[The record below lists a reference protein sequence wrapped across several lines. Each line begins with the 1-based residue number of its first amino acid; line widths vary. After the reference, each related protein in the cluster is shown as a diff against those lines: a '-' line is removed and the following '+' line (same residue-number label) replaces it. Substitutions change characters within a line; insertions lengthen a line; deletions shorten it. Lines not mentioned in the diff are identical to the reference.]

1 MAKHQFQPHQS
12 FLIVFMAMITVFF
25 CADIAAG
32 GGGGPGE
39 STSTKSG
46 SFNGWRSDK
55 VSAAFGYQGNTSGG
69 TVNIGESAPPSTGA
83 HQGAQWAGFN
93 QVPSGL
99 PQFSERS
106 WTEARVAAGSEEARQ
121 EIEKAEFNQAGENLF
136 QAVSIGCSIIN
147 GILSLGATTLTTE
160 ATKHIAVQITIYGLT
175 YDGLTA
181 SVGAY
186 TENRLNGQSASKS
199 LANAAS
205 NGAAKVLSTVLL
217 GKIGPAGKAANSVST
232 TIGGIV
238 YDTLGSN
245 EAAATNIAPAVP
257 VVYAPVGTP
266 TTAPSAIQN
275 PL

>member
-1 MAKHQFQPHQS
+1 M
-12 FLIVFMAMITVFF
+12 IVFVAMVTVIF
-25 CADIAAG
+25 CADAVAG

-46 SFNGWRSDK
+46 SFTGWRSNK

-69 TVNIGESAPPSTGA
+69 TVNIGESPPPSSGTN
-83 HQGAQWAGFN
+83 QGPQWAGFN
-93 QVPSGL
+93 QIPSGL
-99 PQFSERS
+99 PQFNKRE
-106 WTEARVAAGSEEARQ
+106 WTEAKVAAGTEEAKQ
-121 EIEKAEFNQAGENLF
+121 ELESAQTYQAGENLA

-217 GKIGPAGKAANSVST
+217 GKIGPAGKAANSVFT
-232 TIGGIV
+232 TVGGIM

-245 EAAATNIAPAVP
+245 EAAAPNNAPAAP

-266 TTAPSAIQN
+266 TTVPS
-275 PL
+275 PVHHHL